1 MRKQLIAYLLQA
13 AASLAAVTAGFVAH
27 PIAGWSV
34 LAVVATVHGIAL
46 EVEHAKA
53 PATQPDTA
61 EREKRGEG

>member
-13 AASLAAVTAGFVAH
+13 AGSLAAVTAGFVAH

-34 LAVVATVHGIAL
+34 LAVVATVHGVAL
-46 EVEHAKA
+46 EVEHSATV
-53 PATQPDTA
+53 PATPDPM